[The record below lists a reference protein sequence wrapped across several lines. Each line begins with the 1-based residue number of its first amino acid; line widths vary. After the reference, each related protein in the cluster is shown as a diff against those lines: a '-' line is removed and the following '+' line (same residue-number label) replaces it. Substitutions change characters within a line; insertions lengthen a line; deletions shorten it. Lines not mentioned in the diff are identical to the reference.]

1 MDDKFELDL
10 DGNMEGV
17 FSELSSKLQ
26 HMSKNLEYNFINL
39 KRKGKIKYLVIDIS
53 HQVKAPLTYIKLF
66 NSLLM
71 EDDLSKKETEEFLS
85 RSKQEI
91 NKFMEK

>member
-1 MDDKFELDL
+1 
-10 DGNMEGV
+10 
-17 FSELSSKLQ
+17 
-26 HMSKNLEYNFINL
+26 
-39 KRKGKIKYLVIDIS
+39 
-53 HQVKAPLTYIKLF
+53 
-66 NSLLM
+66 M

>member
-26 HMSKNLEYNFINL
+26 HMSKNLEYNLINL
-39 KRKGKIKYLVIDIS
+39 KKKRKNKIFSYG
-53 HQVKAPLTYIKLF
+53 YIP
-66 NSLLM
+66 S
-71 EDDLSKKETEEFLS
+71 S
-85 RSKQEI
+85 
-91 NKFMEK
+91 